1 MANENDV
8 VRLKHLN
15 SLTSVVHNI
24 TLHSGG
30 ASLPDNADFA
40 LYVPN
45 DTSIIITGKQVPVLS
60 LGSWSAV
67 DTVYSAPITYT
78 GDGTLSTDIGTISND
93 ILTVADEDGNFSGV
107 ISASAGNDFA
117 SSSLHFCRDIDTITI
132 EGGNFKN
139 IPTLQFISAAT
150 SGNNITIN
158 LYNDSDSPIILVYRN
173 ASATYTIVTC
183 RETSAIVNK
192 VGNNWAIT
200 SNTFRNPG
208 ATGDIVALVEET
220 DSFYSAGIIFSY

>member
-8 VRLKHLN
+8 VRLKHLQP
-15 SLTSVVHNI
+15 LV
-24 TLHSGG
+24 SGVANDFSIQNG
-30 ASLPDNADFA
+30 DNAVRLKHLVSLASA
-40 LYVPN
+40 LNN
-45 DTSIIITGKQVPVLS
+45 DKQTPVLS

-78 GDGTLSTDIGTISND
+78 GDGTLATDIGTISND

-139 IPTLQFISAAT
+139 IPTLQFISAAK

-158 LYNDSDSPIILVYRN
+158 LYNDSDSPIVLVYRN
-173 ASATYTIVTC
+173 ASGTYTVETF
-183 RETSAIVNK
+183 RETLAVVNK

-200 SNTFRNPG
+200 SDTFRNPG
-208 ATGDIVALVEET
+208 TTGDIVALVEET